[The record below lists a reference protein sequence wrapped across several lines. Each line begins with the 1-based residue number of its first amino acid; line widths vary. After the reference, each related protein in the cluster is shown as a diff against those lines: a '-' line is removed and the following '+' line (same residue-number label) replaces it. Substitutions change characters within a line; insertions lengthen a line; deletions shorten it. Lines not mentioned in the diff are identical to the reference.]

1 MTTYEQHPLS
11 AAFPAMSDAEFTAL
25 VDSIADIG
33 VQNPVTLFEGMV
45 LDGWN
50 RYRATLEA
58 GVECPSVEFEGDDPV
73 RFVRAQNKHRRHL
86 TAGAWALVEV
96 ALCAWKPAHRP
107 DKGAAAAPLR
117 SNAEMAASAG
127 VAVRTIQQAKVVAT
141 SGTPD
146 VQQAVKAGAVSVEKA
161 ADIARLPKEEQA
173 AALSAPK
180 PAKFKGK
187 AKKGPK
193 AELIRAELKAAA
205 NRSQAEKSEARVA
218 ELEQYA
224 VELGQQLADAREA
237 QAELEAD
244 HASLCKVVDAND
256 QLAAALAEAKKYR
269 DLAAGLQQRIN
280 SMMTEIAELKRS
292 VKHWQKKAG
301 QPA

>member
-25 VDSIADIG
+25 VDSITDIG

-50 RYRATLEA
+50 RYRATVEA
-58 GVECPSVEFEGDDPV
+58 GVECPAVDFEGDDPV

-86 TAGAWALVEV
+86 TAGAWALIEV
-96 ALCAWKPAHRP
+96 ALCAWKPPHRP
-107 DKGAAAAPLR
+107 DKGELSSPLQT
-117 SNAEMAASAG
+117 SNEQMAANVG
-127 VAVRTIQQAKVVAT
+127 VTVRTIQHAKVVEA
-141 SGTPD
+141 SGAPA
-146 VQQAVKAGAVSVEKA
+146 VKAAVKAGAVSVKTA
-161 ADIARLPKEEQA
+161 AGIAKLPKADQLA
-173 AALSAPK
+173 ALNAPRAAKAALSPSE
-180 PAKFKGK
+180 G
-187 AKKGPK
+187 
-193 AELIRAELKAAA
+193 
-205 NRSQAEKSEARVA
+205 EKSEARVA

-301 QPA
+301 QTA

>member
-1 MTTYEQHPLS
+1 MTIYEQHRLS

-33 VQNPVTLFEGMV
+33 VQNPVTLFEGKV

-50 RYRATLEA
+50 RYRATVEA
-58 GVECPSVEFEGDDPV
+58 GVECPAVAFEGDDPV

-86 TAGAWALVEV
+86 SAGAWALVEV
-96 ALCAWKPAHRP
+96 ALSEWKPAHRP
-107 DKGAAAAPLR
+107 DKGAAAAPFR

-127 VAVRTIQQAKVVAT
+127 VGVRTIQQAKVVAT

-146 VQQAVKAGAVSVEKA
+146 VQQAVKAGVVSVEKA
-161 ADIARLPKEEQA
+161 ADIARLPKAEQA

-180 PAKFKGK
+180 TPRFRGK
-187 AKKGPK
+187 PMKGPK
-193 AELIRAELKAAA
+193 ADLIRAELKAFA
-205 NRSQAEKSEARVA
+205 NKSQAEKSAARVV
-218 ELEQYA
+218 ELEQLA
-224 VELGQQLADAREA
+224 AELGQQLAEARES
-237 QAELEAD
+237 QAVAEAD
-244 HASLCKVVDAND
+244 NAGMSKVFEASD
-256 QLAAALAEAKKYR
+256 QLAVALAEAKKYR

-280 SMMTEIAELKRS
+280 SMMTEIADLKRS

-301 QPA
+301 QTA